1 MSFFC
6 RMKAG
11 AGGIVYAS
19 AWVLADMDMD
29 TAELGWDGWDGVE
42 WVGWEISFVTGWK
55 RTDGCFSLYH
65 PKQYWQ
71 VRYY

>member
-1 MSFFC
+1 MGFFC
-6 RMKAG
+6 RMKVG

-29 TAELGWDGWDGVE
+29 TAELGGMGGWCE
-42 WVGWEISFVTGWK
+42 LVGWEISFVTGWK
-55 RTDGCFSLYH
+55 RADGCFSLYH